1 METKRSRIFV
11 DAVDGDTCTLL
22 VGRKGVCVTLPL
34 SLMPEGTSGGDV
46 LIMTLR
52 RSENLRRSS
61 RRSVAGL
68 LEKLGERAD
77 ASN

>member
-22 VGRKGVCVTLPL
+22 VGRKGVCVTLP
-34 SLMPEGTSGGDV
+34 SEGDV